1 MIRRQSRSQQGVTL
15 IELLIVVVIIAILG
29 TIAVPTY
36 RSYLLRAQR
45 TEATAT
51 LLRMQ
56 AAQEKFF
63 VQNNQFAT
71 ELEAAP
77 PDGLGVPALTSSG
90 YYDLA
95 VTLLEEGSGYR
106 LTATPHAGGGQQDDE
121 QCAVISVDHNGVKA
135 ARNHLGADSARDC
148 WR

>member
-1 MIRRQSRSQQGVTL
+1 MNRQRQAGVTL

-51 LLRMQ
+51 LLRIQ

-63 VQNNQFAT
+63 VQNNTFASD
-71 ELEAAP
+71 LESAP
-77 PDGLGVPALTSSG
+77 PAGLGVPAITSSG
-90 YYDLA
+90 YYDLT

-106 LTATPHAGGGQQDDE
+106 LTATPHAGGGQQDD
-121 QCAVISVDHNGVKA
+121 QHCAVISVDHNGVKA
-135 ARNHLGADSARDC
+135 ARNSNGTDNVREC